1 MPARPLISP
10 GHLCTRVTGGPA
22 LHILKGMIIDTL
34 RSVLRF
40 RRFEFSATKRRLQ
53 SAASI
58 EDLRR
63 IARRRLPGGVFDY
76 IDGGAEDEVA
86 MDRNTRAFRD
96 MEFVPRVL
104 RDMGNVDTT
113 GTVLG
118 REVPFPLILAPTGFT
133 RIAHPAGELAVAR
146 AAERAGLPYSLSTM
160 GTRSVE
166 EVAAVSSGSKWF
178 QVYVWRDKGL
188 LKDMILRAKE
198 AGFDVLCI
206 TVDAAMLGR
215 RERDVRRG
223 FTLPP
228 KMGLDTV
235 LEGMIRPGW
244 SLRFAFSEPISFANV
259 AGNTDIDGSTA
270 VDLAAFMNEQFDP
283 TLSWE
288 DVEWMRSLW
297 DGPVL
302 VKGVQCVADAVIARD
317 QGLDGIVL
325 SNHGGRQLDA
335 APGII
340 DLVQP
345 VAESVGGDLDIV
357 CDGGIRRGS
366 DIVKA
371 LALGATSC
379 MIGRPYLYGLAAAG
393 EEGVDWVIEHLRTG
407 MKRDMALCGAASVA
421 ELTPDLIYRVDTGR

>member
-1 MPARPLISP
+1 
-10 GHLCTRVTGGPA
+10 
-22 LHILKGMIIDTL
+22 MIVDTL

-40 RRFEFSATKRRLQ
+40 RRLEFSAAQRRLQ
-53 SAASI
+53 KAASI

-63 IARRRLPGGVFDY
+63 MARRRLPGGVFDY

-96 MEFVPRVL
+96 LEFVPRVL
-104 RDMGNVDTT
+104 RDMGRVDTT
-113 GTVLG
+113 GTILG
-118 REVPFPLILAPTGFT
+118 REVPLPLILAPTGFT

-146 AAERAGLPYSLSTM
+146 AAARAGLPYSLSTM

-166 EVAAVSSGSKWF
+166 EVAAVSDGSKWF

-188 LKDMILRAKE
+188 LKDMILRAGE

-228 KMGLDTV
+228 KLGLGIV
-235 LEGMIRPGW
+235 AEAMMRPGW

-259 AGNTDIDGSTA
+259 AGNADIDGSTA

-283 TLSWE
+283 ALSWN

-302 VKGVQCVADAVIARD
+302 IKGVQSVADAAIARD

-325 SNHGGRQLDA
+325 SNHGGRQLDS
-335 APGII
+335 APAVI
-340 DLVQP
+340 DLVAP
-345 VAESVGGDLDIV
+345 VADKVGGDLDIV
-357 CDGGIRRGS
+357 CDGGVRRGG
-366 DIVKA
+366 DLVKA

-393 EEGVDWVIEHLRTG
+393 EEGVDWVIEHLRAG
-407 MKRDMALCGAASVA
+407 MRRDMALCGAASIA
-421 ELTPDLIYRVDTGR
+421 ELRPELVHRPPRPPGG

>member
-1 MPARPLISP
+1 
-10 GHLCTRVTGGPA
+10 
-22 LHILKGMIIDTL
+22 MIINTL

-40 RRFEFSATKRRLQ
+40 RRFEFNATKRRLQ
-53 SAASI
+53 KAASV
-58 EDLRR
+58 EDLRKM
-63 IARRRLPGGVFDY
+63 ARRRLPGGVFDY

-86 MDRNTRAFRD
+86 MDRNTRGFRD

-113 GTVLG
+113 GTILG

-133 RIAHPAGELAVAR
+133 RIAHPLGELAVAR

-166 EVAAVSSGSKWF
+166 EVAAVSNGSKWF

-188 LKDMILRAKE
+188 LKDMILRARE

-228 KMGLDTV
+228 KMGIDILF
-235 LEGMIRPGW
+235 EGMIRPSW

-259 AGNTDIDGSTA
+259 AGNTNIDGSTA
-270 VDLAAFMNEQFDP
+270 IDLAAFMNEQFDP

-297 DGPVL
+297 EGPVL
-302 VKGVQCVADAVIARD
+302 VKGVQSVADAVIARD
-317 QGLDGIVL
+317 RGLDGIVL
-325 SNHGGRQLDA
+325 SNHGGRQLDS
-335 APGII
+335 APSIVG
-340 DLVQP
+340 LVQP
-345 VAESVGGDLDIV
+345 VAEAVGGDLDIV
-357 CDGGIRRGS
+357 CDGGVRRGG

-407 MKRDMALCGAASVA
+407 MKRDMALCGAASVS
-421 ELTPDLIYRVDTGR
+421 ELTPDLIYRAETGR

>member
-1 MPARPLISP
+1 
-10 GHLCTRVTGGPA
+10 
-22 LHILKGMIIDTL
+22 MIINTL

-40 RRFEFSATKRRLQ
+40 RRFEFNATKRRLQ
-53 SAASI
+53 KAASI
-58 EDLRR
+58 EDLRKM
-63 IARRRLPGGVFDY
+63 ARRRLPGGVFDY

-86 MDRNTRAFRD
+86 MDRNTSGFRN

-113 GTVLG
+113 GTILG

-133 RIAHPAGELAVAR
+133 RIAHPLGELAVAR

-166 EVAAVSSGSKWF
+166 EVAAVSNGSKWF

-188 LKDMILRAKE
+188 LKDMILRAGE

-228 KMGLDTV
+228 KMGIDILF
-235 LEGMIRPGW
+235 EGMIRPSW

-259 AGNTDIDGSTA
+259 AGNTNIDGSTA

-297 DGPVL
+297 EGPVL
-302 VKGVQCVADAVIARD
+302 VKGVQSVADAVIARD
-317 QGLDGIVL
+317 RGLDGIVL
-325 SNHGGRQLDA
+325 SNHGGRQLDS
-335 APGII
+335 APSIVE
-340 DLVQP
+340 LVQP
-345 VAESVGGDLDIV
+345 VAEAVGGDLDIV
-357 CDGGIRRGS
+357 CDGGVRRGS

-393 EEGVDWVIEHLRTG
+393 EEGVDWVIEHLRAG
-407 MKRDMALCGAASVA
+407 MKRDMALCGAASVS
-421 ELTPDLIYRVDTGR
+421 ELTPDLIYRAETGR

>member
-1 MPARPLISP
+1 M
-10 GHLCTRVTGGPA
+10 V
-22 LHILKGMIIDTL
+22 IDTL

-40 RRFEFSATKRRLQ
+40 RRLEFNATKRRLQ
-53 SAASI
+53 KAASI
-58 EDLRR
+58 EDLRKM
-63 IARRRLPGGVFDY
+63 ARRRLPGGVFDY

-86 MDRNTRAFRD
+86 MDRNTRGFRD

-104 RDMGNVDTT
+104 RDMGKVDTT
-113 GTVLG
+113 GTILG

-133 RIAHPAGELAVAR
+133 RIAHPPGELAVAR

-166 EVAAVSSGSKWF
+166 EVAAVSNGSKWF

-228 KMGLDTV
+228 KMGVAILF
-235 LEGMIRPGW
+235 EGMIRPSW
-244 SLRFAFSEPISFANV
+244 SLRLAFSEPISFANV
-259 AGNTDIDGSTA
+259 ANNTDIDGSTA

-302 VKGVQCVADAVIARD
+302 VKGVQSVADAVIARD
-317 QGLDGIVL
+317 RGLDGIVL
-325 SNHGGRQLDA
+325 SNHGGRQLDS
-335 APGII
+335 APSII
-340 DLVQP
+340 ELVQP
-345 VAESVGGDLDIV
+345 VAAAVGGDLDIV
-357 CDGGIRRGS
+357 CDGGVRRGG

-421 ELTPDLIYRVDTGR
+421 ELMPDLIYRAETGR

>member
-1 MPARPLISP
+1 
-10 GHLCTRVTGGPA
+10 
-22 LHILKGMIIDTL
+22 MIIDTL

-40 RRFEFSATKRRLQ
+40 RRVEFNATKRRLQ
-53 SAASI
+53 KAASI
-58 EDLRR
+58 EDLRKM
-63 IARRRLPGGVFDY
+63 ARRRLPGGVFDY

-86 MDRNTRAFRD
+86 MDRNTRGFRD

-104 RDMGNVDTT
+104 RDMGTVDTT
-113 GTVLG
+113 GTILG
-118 REVPFPLILAPTGFT
+118 RDVPFPLILAPTGFT
-133 RIAHPAGELAVAR
+133 RIAHPPGELAVAR

-166 EVAAVSSGSKWF
+166 EVAAVSNGSKWF

-188 LKDMILRAKE
+188 LKDMILRARE

-228 KMGLDTV
+228 KMGIDT
-235 LEGMIRPGW
+235 LFEGMIRPSW

-283 TLSWE
+283 ALSWE

-302 VKGVQCVADAVIARD
+302 VKGVQSVADAVIARD
-317 QGLDGIVL
+317 RGLDGIVL
-325 SNHGGRQLDA
+325 SNHGGRQLDS
-335 APGII
+335 APSII
-340 DLVQP
+340 ELVQP
-345 VAESVGGDLDIV
+345 VAEAVGGDLDIV
-357 CDGGIRRGS
+357 CDGGVRRGG

-421 ELTPDLIYRVDTGR
+421 ELTPDLIYRAETGR

>member
-1 MPARPLISP
+1 M
-10 GHLCTRVTGGPA
+10 
-22 LHILKGMIIDTL
+22 ILDTL

-40 RRFEFSATKRRLQ
+40 RRFEFSAAKRRLQ
-53 SAASI
+53 KAASI
-58 EDLRR
+58 DDLRR

-86 MDRNTRAFRD
+86 MDRNTRAFREL
-96 MEFVPRVL
+96 EFVPRVL
-104 RDMGNVDTT
+104 RDMGHVDTT
-113 GTVLG
+113 GAILG

-133 RIAHPAGELAVAR
+133 RIAHPPGELAVAR
-146 AAERAGLPYSLSTM
+146 AAARAGLPYSLSTM

-188 LKDMILRAKE
+188 LKDMILRAAE
-198 AGFDVLCI
+198 AGFEVLCI

-228 KMGLDTV
+228 KMGLDIV
-235 LEGMIRPGW
+235 VEGMIRPSW
-244 SLRFAFSEPISFANV
+244 SLRFVFSEPIEFANV

-302 VKGVQCVADAVIARD
+302 IKGVQSVADAVIARD
-317 QGLDGIVL
+317 RGLDGIVL
-325 SNHGGRQLDA
+325 SNHGGRQLDS
-335 APGII
+335 APSII
-340 DLVQP
+340 ELVQP
-345 VAESVGGDLDIV
+345 VAEAVGGDLDIV
-357 CDGGIRRGS
+357 CDGGVRRGG

-393 EEGVDWVIEHLRTG
+393 EEGVDWVIEHLRAG
-407 MKRDMALCGAASVA
+407 MERDMALCGAASVA
-421 ELTPDLIYRVDTGR
+421 ELAPDLVYRAEIGR

>member
-1 MPARPLISP
+1 
-10 GHLCTRVTGGPA
+10 
-22 LHILKGMIIDTL
+22 MIIDTL

-40 RRFEFSATKRRLQ
+40 RRFELNATKRRLQ
-53 SAASI
+53 RAASI

-86 MDRNTRAFRD
+86 MDRNTRGFREL
-96 MEFVPRVL
+96 EFVPRVL

-113 GTVLG
+113 GTILG
-118 REVPFPLILAPTGFT
+118 REVPLPLILAPTGFT
-133 RIAHPAGELAVAR
+133 RIAHPPGELAVAR

-188 LKDMILRAKE
+188 LKDMILRAAE
-198 AGFDVLCI
+198 AGFEVLCI

-228 KMGLDTV
+228 KMGLDIV
-235 LEGMIRPGW
+235 AEGMIRPSW

-302 VKGVQCVADAVIARD
+302 VKGVQSVADAVIARD
-317 QGLDGIVL
+317 RGLDGIVL
-325 SNHGGRQLDA
+325 SNHGGRQLDS
-335 APGII
+335 APSII
-340 DLVQP
+340 ELVQP
-345 VAESVGGDLDIV
+345 VAEAVGGDLDIV
-357 CDGGIRRGS
+357 CDGGVRRGG

-393 EEGVDWVIEHLRTG
+393 EEGVDWVIEHLRIG
-407 MKRDMALCGAASVA
+407 MRRDMALCGAASVA
-421 ELTPDLIYRVDTGR
+421 ELTPDLIYRADSGR

>member
-1 MPARPLISP
+1 M
-10 GHLCTRVTGGPA
+10 
-22 LHILKGMIIDTL
+22 
-34 RSVLRF
+34 
-40 RRFEFSATKRRLQ
+40 
-53 SAASI
+53 
-58 EDLRR
+58 
-63 IARRRLPGGVFDY
+63 ARRRLPGGVFDY

-86 MDRNTRAFRD
+86 MDRNTRAFRE

-104 RDMGNVDTT
+104 RDMGNVETT
-113 GTVLG
+113 GTILG
-118 REVPFPLILAPTGFT
+118 QEVPFPLVLAPTGFT
-133 RIAHPAGELAVAR
+133 RVAHPLGELAVAR

-166 EVAAVSSGSKWF
+166 EVAAVSDGSKWF

-228 KMGLDTV
+228 KMGADT
-235 LEGMIRPGW
+235 LFEGMIRPSW
-244 SLRFAFSEPISFANV
+244 SLRFAFSEPITFANV
-259 AGNTDIDGSTA
+259 TGNTDIDGSTA

-288 DVEWMRSLW
+288 DVAWMRSLW

-317 QGLDGIVL
+317 ERLDGIVL
-325 SNHGGRQLDA
+325 SNHGGRQLDS
-335 APGII
+335 APSVV

-345 VAESVGGDLDIV
+345 VADAVGGALDIV
-357 CDGGIRRGS
+357 CDGGVRRGG

-407 MKRDMALCGAASVA
+407 MKRDMALCGAASVS
-421 ELTPDLIYRVDTGR
+421 ELTPGLIYRAESGR

>member
-1 MPARPLISP
+1 
-10 GHLCTRVTGGPA
+10 
-22 LHILKGMIIDTL
+22 MIINTL

-40 RRFEFSATKRRLQ
+40 RRFEFNATKRRLQ
-53 SAASI
+53 KAASI
-58 EDLRR
+58 EDLRKM
-63 IARRRLPGGVFDY
+63 ARRRLPGGVFDY

-86 MDRNTRAFRD
+86 MDRNTRGFRN

-113 GTVLG
+113 GTILG

-133 RIAHPAGELAVAR
+133 RIAHPPGELAVAR
-146 AAERAGLPYSLSTM
+146 AAERAGLPYALSTM

-166 EVAAVSSGSKWF
+166 EVAAVSNGSKWF

-228 KMGLDTV
+228 KMGIDT
-235 LEGMIRPGW
+235 LFEGVIRPSW

-259 AGNTDIDGSTA
+259 AGNTNIDGSTA

-302 VKGVQCVADAVIARD
+302 VKGVQSVADAVIARD
-317 QGLDGIVL
+317 RGLDGIVL
-325 SNHGGRQLDA
+325 SNHGGRQLDS
-335 APGII
+335 APSIVE
-340 DLVQP
+340 LVQP
-345 VAESVGGDLDIV
+345 VAEAVGGDLDIV
-357 CDGGIRRGS
+357 CDGGVRRGS

-407 MKRDMALCGAASVA
+407 MKRDMALCGAAGVS
-421 ELTPDLIYRVDTGR
+421 ELTPDLIYRPERGR

>member
-1 MPARPLISP
+1 
-10 GHLCTRVTGGPA
+10 
-22 LHILKGMIIDTL
+22 MIIKTL

-40 RRFEFSATKRRLQ
+40 RRFEFNATTRRLQ
-53 SAASI
+53 KAASI
-58 EDLRR
+58 EDLRKM
-63 IARRRLPGGVFDY
+63 ARRRLPGGVFDY

-86 MDRNTRAFRD
+86 MDRNTRGFRD

-113 GTVLG
+113 GTILG

-133 RIAHPAGELAVAR
+133 RIAHPLGELAVAR
-146 AAERAGLPYSLSTM
+146 AAERAGLPYSLATM

-166 EVAAVSSGSKWF
+166 EVAAVSNGSKWF

-188 LKDMILRAKE
+188 LKDMILRASE
-198 AGFDVLCI
+198 ASFDVLCI

-228 KMGLDTV
+228 KMGIDILF
-235 LEGMIRPGW
+235 EGMIRPSW

-259 AGNTDIDGSTA
+259 AGNTNIDGSTA

-297 DGPVL
+297 EGPVL
-302 VKGVQCVADAVIARD
+302 VKGVQSVADAVIARD
-317 QGLDGIVL
+317 RGLDGIVL
-325 SNHGGRQLDA
+325 SNHGGRQLDS
-335 APGII
+335 APSII
-340 DLVQP
+340 ELVQP
-345 VAESVGGDLDIV
+345 VAEAVGGDLDIV
-357 CDGGIRRGS
+357 CDAGVRRGS

-407 MKRDMALCGAASVA
+407 MKRDMALCGAASVS
-421 ELTPDLIYRVDTGR
+421 ELTPDLIYRAETGR

>member
-1 MPARPLISP
+1 
-10 GHLCTRVTGGPA
+10 
-22 LHILKGMIIDTL
+22 MIINTL

-40 RRFEFSATKRRLQ
+40 RRFEFNATKRRLQ
-53 SAASI
+53 KAASI
-58 EDLRR
+58 EDLRKM
-63 IARRRLPGGVFDY
+63 ARRRLPGGVFDY

-86 MDRNTRAFRD
+86 MDRNTSGFRN

-113 GTVLG
+113 GTILG
-118 REVPFPLILAPTGFT
+118 SEVPFPLILAPTGFT
-133 RIAHPAGELAVAR
+133 RIAHPLGELAVAR

-166 EVAAVSSGSKWF
+166 EVAAVSNGSKWF

-188 LKDMILRAKE
+188 LKDMILRAGE

-228 KMGLDTV
+228 KMGIDILF
-235 LEGMIRPGW
+235 EGMIRPSW

-259 AGNTDIDGSTA
+259 AGNTNIDGSTA

-302 VKGVQCVADAVIARD
+302 VKGVQSVADAVIARD
-317 QGLDGIVL
+317 RGLDGIVL
-325 SNHGGRQLDA
+325 SNHGGRQLDS
-335 APGII
+335 APSII
-340 DLVQP
+340 ELVQP
-345 VAESVGGDLDIV
+345 VAEAVGGDLDIV
-357 CDGGIRRGS
+357 CDGGVRRGS

-371 LALGATSC
+371 VALGATSC
-379 MIGRPYLYGLAAAG
+379 MIGRPHLYGLAAAG

-421 ELTPDLIYRVDTGR
+421 ELTPDLIYRAETGR

>member
-1 MPARPLISP
+1 
-10 GHLCTRVTGGPA
+10 
-22 LHILKGMIIDTL
+22 MIIDTL
-34 RSVLRF
+34 RSVLQF
-40 RRFEFSATKRRLQ
+40 RRFEFNATRRRLQ

-58 EDLRR
+58 EDLRKV
-63 IARRRLPGGVFDY
+63 ARRRLPGGVFDY

-86 MDRNTRAFRD
+86 LDRNTRAFRE

-104 RDMGNVDTT
+104 RDVGNVDTT
-113 GTVLG
+113 GTILG
-118 REVPFPLILAPTGFT
+118 CEVPFPLILAPTGFT
-133 RIAHPAGELAVAR
+133 RIAHPPGELAVAR

-166 EVAAVSSGSKWF
+166 EVAAVSNGSKWF

-228 KMGLDTV
+228 KMGLDAV
-235 LEGMIRPGW
+235 LEGIIRPGW
-244 SLRFAFSEPISFANV
+244 SLRFAFAEPISFANV
-259 AGNTDIDGSTA
+259 AGNTNIDGSTA
-270 VDLAAFMNEQFDP
+270 VDLAAFMNKQFDP

-288 DVEWMRSLW
+288 DVAWMRSLW

-302 VKGVQCVADAVIARD
+302 VKGIQSVADAVIGRD
-317 QGLDGIVL
+317 EGLDGVVL

-345 VAESVGGDLDIV
+345 VADAVGGDLDIV

-379 MIGRPYLYGLAAAG
+379 MIGRAYLYGLAAAG
-393 EEGVDWVIEHLRTG
+393 EEGVDWVIEHLRVG
-407 MKRDMALCGAASVA
+407 MERDMALCGAARVS
-421 ELTPDLIYRVDTGR
+421 ELTPDLIYRPDTGR

>member
-1 MPARPLISP
+1 
-10 GHLCTRVTGGPA
+10 
-22 LHILKGMIIDTL
+22 MIVNTL

-40 RRFEFSATKRRLQ
+40 RRFEFNATTRRLQ
-53 SAASI
+53 KAASI
-58 EDLRR
+58 EDLRKM
-63 IARRRLPGGVFDY
+63 ARRRLPGGVFDY

-86 MDRNTRAFRD
+86 MDRNTRGFRD

-113 GTVLG
+113 GTILG
-118 REVPFPLILAPTGFT
+118 RGVPFPLILAPTGFT
-133 RIAHPAGELAVAR
+133 RIAHPPGELAVAR

-166 EVAAVSSGSKWF
+166 EVAAVSNGSKWF

-188 LKDMILRAKE
+188 LKDMILRARE

-228 KMGLDTV
+228 KMGIDIL
-235 LEGMIRPGW
+235 LEGMIRPSW

-259 AGNTDIDGSTA
+259 AGNTNIDGSTA

-297 DGPVL
+297 EGPVL
-302 VKGVQCVADAVIARD
+302 VKGVQSVADAVIARD
-317 QGLDGIVL
+317 RGLDGIVL
-325 SNHGGRQLDA
+325 SNHGGRQLDS
-335 APGII
+335 APSII
-340 DLVQP
+340 ELVQP
-345 VAESVGGDLDIV
+345 VAEAVGGDLDIV
-357 CDGGIRRGS
+357 CDGGVRRGS

-407 MKRDMALCGAASVA
+407 MRRDMALCGAASVS
-421 ELTPDLIYRVDTGR
+421 ELTPDLIYRAETGR

>member
-1 MPARPLISP
+1 
-10 GHLCTRVTGGPA
+10 
-22 LHILKGMIIDTL
+22 MIIDTL

-113 GTVLG
+113 GTILG

-133 RIAHPAGELAVAR
+133 RIAHPPGELAVAR

-244 SLRFAFSEPISFANV
+244 SLRLAFSEPISFANV

-345 VAESVGGDLDIV
+345 VAEAVGGDLDIV

-421 ELTPDLIYRVDTGR
+421 ELTPDLIYRIDTGR

>member
-1 MPARPLISP
+1 MIS
-10 GHLCTRVTGGPA
+10 
-22 LHILKGMIIDTL
+22 DTL

-63 IARRRLPGGVFDY
+63 MARRRLPGGVFDY

-86 MDRNTRAFRD
+86 MDRNTRAFRE

-113 GTVLG
+113 GTILG

-133 RIAHPAGELAVAR
+133 RIAHPPGELAVAR

-166 EVAAVSSGSKWF
+166 EVAAVSNGSKWF

-188 LKDMILRAKE
+188 LSDMILRAAD

-228 KMGLDTV
+228 KMGLGTV
-235 LEGMIRPGW
+235 LEGIIRPGW
-244 SLRFAFSEPISFANV
+244 SLRFAFAEPISFANV

-288 DVEWMRSLW
+288 DVAWMRSLW

-302 VKGVQCVADAVIARD
+302 VKGVQSVADAVIGRD
-317 QGLDGIVL
+317 EGLDGIVL
-325 SNHGGRQLDA
+325 SNHGGRQLDG
-335 APGII
+335 APGIV

-345 VAESVGGDLDIV
+345 VAEAVGGDLDIV

-393 EEGVDWVIEHLRTG
+393 EEGVDWVIEHLHTG
-407 MKRDMALCGAASVA
+407 MKRDMALCGAAGVS
-421 ELTPDLIYRVDTGR
+421 ELTPDLIYRPDTGR

>member
-1 MPARPLISP
+1 
-10 GHLCTRVTGGPA
+10 
-22 LHILKGMIIDTL
+22 MIIGTL

-113 GTVLG
+113 GTILG
-118 REVPFPLILAPTGFT
+118 QEVPFPLILAPTGFT
-133 RIAHPAGELAVAR
+133 RIAHPPGELAVAR

-345 VAESVGGDLDIV
+345 VAEAVGGDLDIV

>member
-1 MPARPLISP
+1 
-10 GHLCTRVTGGPA
+10 
-22 LHILKGMIIDTL
+22 MIIDTL

-40 RRFEFSATKRRLQ
+40 RRFEFNATKRRLQ
-53 SAASI
+53 KAASI
-58 EDLRR
+58 EDLRKM
-63 IARRRLPGGVFDY
+63 ARRRLPGGVFDY

-86 MDRNTRAFRD
+86 MDRNTRGFRD

-104 RDMGNVDTT
+104 RDMGTVDTT
-113 GTVLG
+113 GTILG
-118 REVPFPLILAPTGFT
+118 RDVPFPLILAPTGFT
-133 RIAHPAGELAVAR
+133 RIAHPPGELAVAR
-146 AAERAGLPYSLSTM
+146 AAARAGLPYSLSTM

-166 EVAAVSSGSKWF
+166 EVAAVSNGSKWF

-188 LKDMILRAKE
+188 LKDMILRARE

-228 KMGLDTV
+228 KMGINILF
-235 LEGMIRPGW
+235 EGMIRPSW

-259 AGNTDIDGSTA
+259 AGNTNIDGSTA

-302 VKGVQCVADAVIARD
+302 VKGVQSVADAVIARD
-317 QGLDGIVL
+317 RGLDGIVL
-325 SNHGGRQLDA
+325 SNHGGRQLDS
-335 APGII
+335 APSII
-340 DLVQP
+340 ELVQP
-345 VAESVGGDLDIV
+345 VAEAVGGDLDIV
-357 CDGGIRRGS
+357 CDGGVRRGG

-421 ELTPDLIYRVDTGR
+421 ELTPDLIYRAETGR

>member
-1 MPARPLISP
+1 
-10 GHLCTRVTGGPA
+10 
-22 LHILKGMIIDTL
+22 MIIDTL

-40 RRFEFSATKRRLQ
+40 RRFEFNATKRRLQ
-53 SAASI
+53 KAASI
-58 EDLRR
+58 EDLRKM
-63 IARRRLPGGVFDY
+63 ARRRLPGGVFDY

-86 MDRNTRAFRD
+86 MDRNTRGFRD

-104 RDMGNVDTT
+104 RDMGTVDTT
-113 GTVLG
+113 GTILG
-118 REVPFPLILAPTGFT
+118 RDVPFPLILAPTGFT
-133 RIAHPAGELAVAR
+133 RIAHPPGELAVAR
-146 AAERAGLPYSLSTM
+146 AAARAGLPYSLSTM

-166 EVAAVSSGSKWF
+166 EVAAVSNGSKWF

-188 LKDMILRAKE
+188 LKDMILRARE

-228 KMGLDTV
+228 KMGIDT
-235 LEGMIRPGW
+235 LFEGMIRPSW

-302 VKGVQCVADAVIARD
+302 VKGVQSVADAVIARD
-317 QGLDGIVL
+317 RGLDGIVL
-325 SNHGGRQLDA
+325 SNHGGRQLDS
-335 APGII
+335 APSII
-340 DLVQP
+340 ELVQP
-345 VAESVGGDLDIV
+345 VAEAVGGDLDIV

-421 ELTPDLIYRVDTGR
+421 ELTPDLIYRAETGR

>member
-1 MPARPLISP
+1 
-10 GHLCTRVTGGPA
+10 
-22 LHILKGMIIDTL
+22 MIINTL

-40 RRFEFSATKRRLQ
+40 RRFEFNATKRRLQ
-53 SAASI
+53 KAASI
-58 EDLRR
+58 EDLRKM
-63 IARRRLPGGVFDY
+63 ARRRLPGGVFDY

-86 MDRNTRAFRD
+86 MDRNTRGFRD

-113 GTVLG
+113 GTILG

-133 RIAHPAGELAVAR
+133 RIAHPLGELAVAR

-166 EVAAVSSGSKWF
+166 EVAAVSNGSKWF

-188 LKDMILRAKE
+188 LKDMILRARE

-228 KMGLDTV
+228 KMGIDILF
-235 LEGMIRPGW
+235 EGMIRPSW

-259 AGNTDIDGSTA
+259 AGNTNIDGSTA

-297 DGPVL
+297 EGPVL
-302 VKGVQCVADAVIARD
+302 VKGVQSVADAVIARD
-317 QGLDGIVL
+317 RGLDGIVL
-325 SNHGGRQLDA
+325 SNHGGRQLDS
-335 APGII
+335 APSIVE
-340 DLVQP
+340 LVQP
-345 VAESVGGDLDIV
+345 VAEAVGGDLDIV
-357 CDGGIRRGS
+357 CDGGVRRGS

-393 EEGVDWVIEHLRTG
+393 EEGVDWVIEHLRAG
-407 MKRDMALCGAASVA
+407 MKRDMALCGAASVS
-421 ELTPDLIYRVDTGR
+421 ELTPDLIYRAETGR

>member
-1 MPARPLISP
+1 
-10 GHLCTRVTGGPA
+10 
-22 LHILKGMIIDTL
+22 MIIDTI

-40 RRFEFSATKRRLQ
+40 RRFEFSATRRRLQ

-86 MDRNTRAFRD
+86 MDRNTRAFRE

-113 GTVLG
+113 GTILG

-133 RIAHPAGELAVAR
+133 RIAHPPGELAVAR

-166 EVAAVSSGSKWF
+166 EVAAVSNGSKWF

-244 SLRFAFSEPISFANV
+244 SLRFALAEPISFANV
-259 AGNTDIDGSTA
+259 AGNTDIDGSSA

-288 DVEWMRSLW
+288 DVAWMRSLW

-302 VKGVQCVADAVIARD
+302 VKGIQSVADAVIGRD
-317 QGLDGIVL
+317 EGLDGIVL
-325 SNHGGRQLDA
+325 SNHGGRQLDG

-345 VAESVGGDLDIV
+345 VADAVGGDLDIV

-393 EEGVDWVIEHLRTG
+393 EEGVDWVIEHLHTG
-407 MKRDMALCGAASVA
+407 MKRDMALCGAASLS
-421 ELTPDLIYRVDTGR
+421 ELTPDLIYRADTGR

>member
-1 MPARPLISP
+1 
-10 GHLCTRVTGGPA
+10 
-22 LHILKGMIIDTL
+22 MIIDTL

-86 MDRNTRAFRD
+86 MDRNTRALRD

-113 GTVLG
+113 GTILG
-118 REVPFPLILAPTGFT
+118 QEVPFPLILAPTGFT
-133 RIAHPAGELAVAR
+133 RIAHPPGELAVAR

-345 VAESVGGDLDIV
+345 VAEAVGGDLDIV

>member
-1 MPARPLISP
+1 
-10 GHLCTRVTGGPA
+10 
-22 LHILKGMIIDTL
+22 MIIDTL

-53 SAASI
+53 RAASI

-63 IARRRLPGGVFDY
+63 MARRRLPGGVFDY

-96 MEFVPRVL
+96 LEFVPRVL

-118 REVPFPLILAPTGFT
+118 QPVPFPLVLAPTGFT
-133 RIAHPAGELAVAR
+133 RIAHPPGELAVAR
-146 AAERAGLPYSLSTM
+146 AAARAGLPYSLSTM

-166 EVAAVSSGSKWF
+166 EVAEVSNGSKWF
-178 QVYVWRDKGL
+178 QVYVWRDRGL
-188 LKDMILRAKE
+188 LKDMILRAAE
-198 AGFDVLCI
+198 AGFDVLCV
-206 TVDAAMLGR
+206 TVDAAVLGR

-228 KMGLDTV
+228 KMGLDT
-235 LEGMIRPGW
+235 LIEGMIRPGW
-244 SLRFAFSEPISFANV
+244 SLRFALAEPISFANV

-288 DVEWMRSLW
+288 DIEWLGSLW

-302 VKGVQCVADAVIARD
+302 VKGVQSVADAVIARD
-317 QGLDGIVL
+317 RGLDGIVL

-345 VAESVGGDLDIV
+345 VAEAVGGDLDIV

-393 EEGVDWVIEHLRTG
+393 EEGVDWVIEHLHAG
-407 MKRDMALCGAASVA
+407 MRRDMALCGATSVA
-421 ELTPDLIYRVDTGR
+421 ELTPDLIYRATTGR

>member
-1 MPARPLISP
+1 
-10 GHLCTRVTGGPA
+10 
-22 LHILKGMIIDTL
+22 MIIDTL

-40 RRFEFSATKRRLQ
+40 RRFEFNATKRRLQ
-53 SAASI
+53 KAASI
-58 EDLRR
+58 EDLRKM
-63 IARRRLPGGVFDY
+63 ARRRLPGGVFDY

-86 MDRNTRAFRD
+86 MDRNTRGFRD

-104 RDMGNVDTT
+104 RDMGTVDTT

-118 REVPFPLILAPTGFT
+118 RDVPFPLILAPTGFT
-133 RIAHPAGELAVAR
+133 RIAHPPGELAVAR

-166 EVAAVSSGSKWF
+166 EVAAVSNGSKWF

-188 LKDMILRAKE
+188 LKDMILRAGE

-228 KMGLDTV
+228 KMGINILF
-235 LEGMIRPGW
+235 EGMIRPSW

-259 AGNTDIDGSTA
+259 AGNTNIDGSTA

-283 TLSWE
+283 ALSWE

-302 VKGVQCVADAVIARD
+302 VKGVQSVADAVIARD
-317 QGLDGIVL
+317 RGLDGIVL
-325 SNHGGRQLDA
+325 SNHGGRQLDS
-335 APGII
+335 APSII
-340 DLVQP
+340 ELVQP
-345 VAESVGGDLDIV
+345 VAEAIGGDLDIV
-357 CDGGIRRGS
+357 CDGGVRRGS

-421 ELTPDLIYRVDTGR
+421 ELTPDLIYRAETGR

>member
-1 MPARPLISP
+1 
-10 GHLCTRVTGGPA
+10 
-22 LHILKGMIIDTL
+22 
-34 RSVLRF
+34 
-40 RRFEFSATKRRLQ
+40 
-53 SAASI
+53 
-58 EDLRR
+58 
-63 IARRRLPGGVFDY
+63 
-76 IDGGAEDEVA
+76 
-86 MDRNTRAFRD
+86 
-96 MEFVPRVL
+96 
-104 RDMGNVDTT
+104 
-113 GTVLG
+113 
-118 REVPFPLILAPTGFT
+118 
-133 RIAHPAGELAVAR
+133 HPPGELAVAR
-146 AAERAGLPYSLSTM
+146 AADRAGLPYSLSTM

-166 EVAAVSSGSKWF
+166 EVAAVSDGSKWF

-228 KMGLDTV
+228 KMGIDTL
-235 LEGMIRPGW
+235 LEGIIRPSW
-244 SLRFAFSEPISFANV
+244 SMRFAFSEPISFANV

-288 DVEWMRSLW
+288 DVAWMRSLW

-302 VKGVQCVADAVIARD
+302 VKGIQSVADAVIARD
-317 QGLDGIVL
+317 EGLEGIVL
-325 SNHGGRQLDA
+325 SNHGGRQLDG

-345 VAESVGGDLDIV
+345 VADAVGGDLDIV
-357 CDGGIRRGS
+357 CDGGIRRGG

-379 MIGRPYLYGLAAAG
+379 MVGRAYLYGLAAAG

-407 MKRDMALCGAASVA
+407 MQRDMALCGAASVS

>member
-1 MPARPLISP
+1 
-10 GHLCTRVTGGPA
+10 
-22 LHILKGMIIDTL
+22 MIIDTL

-40 RRFEFSATKRRLQ
+40 RGFELDPSKRRLQ
-53 SAASI
+53 KAASI

-86 MDRNTRAFRD
+86 LDRNTRSFREL
-96 MEFVPRVL
+96 EFVPRVL
-104 RDMGNVDTT
+104 RDVGTVDTS
-113 GTVLG
+113 GTILG
-118 REVPFPLILAPTGFT
+118 QTVPFPLILAPTGFT
-133 RIAHPAGELAVAR
+133 RIAHPPGELAVAR
-146 AAERAGLPYSLSTM
+146 SADRAGLPYALSTM
-160 GTRSVE
+160 GTRSAE
-166 EVAAVSSGSKWF
+166 EVAAVNRGAKWF

-188 LKDMILRAKE
+188 LKDMILRAAE
-198 AGFDVLCI
+198 AGFQVLCI

-235 LEGMIRPGW
+235 IEGLLRPGW
-244 SLRFAFSEPISFANV
+244 TLRLALSEPISFASV
-259 AGNTDIDGSTA
+259 AGNTNIDGSTA
-270 VDLAAFMNEQFDP
+270 VDLAAFMNTQFDP
-283 TLSWE
+283 TLSWD

-302 VKGVQCVADAVIARD
+302 VKGVQSVADAVIARD
-317 QGLDGIVL
+317 RGLDGVVL
-325 SNHGGRQLDA
+325 SNHGGRQLDG
-335 APGII
+335 APGIV

-345 VAESVGGDLDIV
+345 VAEEVGGDLDIV

-379 MIGRPYLYGLAAAG
+379 MIGRAYLYGLAAAG
-393 EEGVDWVIEHLRTG
+393 EDGVDWVIDHLHTG
-407 MKRDMALCGAASVA
+407 MKRDMALVGAASVA
-421 ELTPDLIYRVDTGR
+421 ELTPDLIFRPDTGR

>member
-1 MPARPLISP
+1 
-10 GHLCTRVTGGPA
+10 
-22 LHILKGMIIDTL
+22 MIIDTL

-40 RRFEFSATKRRLQ
+40 RRFESSATKRRLQ
-53 SAASI
+53 RAASI

-63 IARRRLPGGVFDY
+63 MARRRLPGGVFDY

-86 MDRNTRAFRD
+86 MDRNTRAFREL
-96 MEFVPRVL
+96 EFVPRVL
-104 RDMGNVDTT
+104 RDMGSVDTT
-113 GTVLG
+113 GTILG
-118 REVPFPLILAPTGFT
+118 REVPLPLILAPTGFT

-166 EVAAVSSGSKWF
+166 EVAAVSNGSKWF

-188 LKDMILRAKE
+188 LKDMILRAAE
-198 AGFDVLCI
+198 AGFEVLCI

-228 KMGLDTV
+228 KMGLDILV
-235 LEGMIRPGW
+235 EGMIRPSW

-283 TLSWE
+283 ALSWE

-302 VKGVQCVADAVIARD
+302 IKGVQSVPDAQIARD
-317 QGLDGIVL
+317 RGLDGIVL
-325 SNHGGRQLDA
+325 SNHGGRQLDS
-335 APGII
+335 APAII
-340 DLVQP
+340 DLVAP
-345 VAESVGGDLDIV
+345 VAEKVGGDLDIV
-357 CDGGIRRGS
+357 CDGGVRRGG

-379 MIGRPYLYGLAAAG
+379 MIGRPYLYGLATAG

-407 MKRDMALCGAASVA
+407 MKRDMALCGASSIT
-421 ELTPDLIYRVDTGR
+421 ELTPEFVHRPLNGPGR

>member
-1 MPARPLISP
+1 
-10 GHLCTRVTGGPA
+10 
-22 LHILKGMIIDTL
+22 MIIDTL

-58 EDLRR
+58 EDLRK

-86 MDRNTRAFRD
+86 MDRNTRAFRE

-104 RDMGNVDTT
+104 RDVGNVDTT
-113 GTVLG
+113 GTILG

-133 RIAHPAGELAVAR
+133 RIAHPPGELAVAR

-166 EVAAVSSGSKWF
+166 EVAAVSNGSKWF

-228 KMGLDTV
+228 KMGMGTL
-235 LEGMIRPGW
+235 LEGMIRPSW
-244 SLRFAFSEPISFANV
+244 SLRFALAEPISFANV

-288 DVEWMRSLW
+288 DVAWMRSLW

-302 VKGVQCVADAVIARD
+302 VKGIQCVADAVIARD
-317 QGLDGIVL
+317 EGLDGIVL

-345 VAESVGGDLDIV
+345 VAETVGGELDIV

-379 MIGRPYLYGLAAAG
+379 MIGRAYLYGLAAAG

-407 MKRDMALCGAASVA
+407 MKRDMALCGAASVS
-421 ELTPDLIYRVDTGR
+421 ELTPDLIYRADSGR

>member
-1 MPARPLISP
+1 MVIN
-10 GHLCTRVTGGPA
+10 
-22 LHILKGMIIDTL
+22 TL

-40 RRFEFSATKRRLQ
+40 RRFEFNATKRRLQ
-53 SAASI
+53 KAASI
-58 EDLRR
+58 EDLRKM
-63 IARRRLPGGVFDY
+63 ARRRLPGGVFDY

-86 MDRNTRAFRD
+86 MDRNTRGFRD

-113 GTVLG
+113 GTILG

-133 RIAHPAGELAVAR
+133 RIAHPLGELAVAR

-166 EVAAVSSGSKWF
+166 EVAAVSNGSKWF

-188 LKDMILRAKE
+188 LKDMILRARE

-228 KMGLDTV
+228 KMGIDILF
-235 LEGMIRPGW
+235 EGMIRPSW

-259 AGNTDIDGSTA
+259 AGNTNIDGSTA
-270 VDLAAFMNEQFDP
+270 IDLAAFMNEQFDP

-297 DGPVL
+297 EGPVL
-302 VKGVQCVADAVIARD
+302 VKGVQSVADAVIARD
-317 QGLDGIVL
+317 RGLDGIVL
-325 SNHGGRQLDA
+325 SNHGGRQLDS
-335 APGII
+335 APSIVG
-340 DLVQP
+340 LVQP
-345 VAESVGGDLDIV
+345 VAEAVGGDLDIV
-357 CDGGIRRGS
+357 CDGGVRRGG

-407 MKRDMALCGAASVA
+407 MKRDMALCGAASVS
-421 ELTPDLIYRVDTGR
+421 ELTPDLIYRAETGR

>member
-1 MPARPLISP
+1 
-10 GHLCTRVTGGPA
+10 
-22 LHILKGMIIDTL
+22 MIINTL

-40 RRFEFSATKRRLQ
+40 RPFEFNATKRRLQ
-53 SAASI
+53 KAASI
-58 EDLRR
+58 EDLRKM
-63 IARRRLPGGVFDY
+63 ARRRLPGGVFDY

-86 MDRNTRAFRD
+86 MDRNTSGFRN

-113 GTVLG
+113 GTILG

-133 RIAHPAGELAVAR
+133 RIAHPLGELAVAR
-146 AAERAGLPYSLSTM
+146 AAEHAGLPYSLSTM

-166 EVAAVSSGSKWF
+166 EVAAVSNGSKWF

-188 LKDMILRAKE
+188 LKDMILRAGE

-228 KMGLDTV
+228 KMGIDT
-235 LEGMIRPGW
+235 LFEGMIRPSW

-297 DGPVL
+297 EGPVL
-302 VKGVQCVADAVIARD
+302 VKGVQSVVDAVIARD
-317 QGLDGIVL
+317 RGLDGIVL
-325 SNHGGRQLDA
+325 SNHGGRQLDS
-335 APGII
+335 APSII
-340 DLVQP
+340 ELVQP
-345 VAESVGGDLDIV
+345 VAEAVGGDLDIV
-357 CDGGIRRGS
+357 CDGGVRRGS

-393 EEGVDWVIEHLRTG
+393 EEGVDWVIEHLRAG
-407 MKRDMALCGAASVA
+407 MKRDMALCGAASVS
-421 ELTPDLIYRVDTGR
+421 ELTPDLIYRAETGR